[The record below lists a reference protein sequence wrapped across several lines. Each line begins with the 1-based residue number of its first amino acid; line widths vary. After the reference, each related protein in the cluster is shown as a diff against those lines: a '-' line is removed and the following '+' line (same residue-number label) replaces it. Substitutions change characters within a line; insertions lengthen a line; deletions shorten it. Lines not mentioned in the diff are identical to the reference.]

1 MADSDLAPKFAPF
14 FSFLTD
20 SLLGWHCLC
29 SKLSDILLRSTVL
42 LTAISED
49 DLRVYVIDLATT
61 INTEHTPIRKLTILT
76 GVGAA
81 YGTAKSGIGIAG
93 VGTFRPD
100 LIMKSLIPVV
110 MSGIIAVYG
119 LVIAVLIAGAV
130 NPDSNM
136 SLYTGFMH
144 LAAGLSVGLAGV
156 AAGYTIGI
164 VGDAGVRAYMQQSRV
179 YVGMILIL
187 IFGEVLGLYGLI
199 VGLILNSKS

>member
-1 MADSDLAPKFAPF
+1 MADSELAPKFAPF
-14 FSFLTD
+14 FSFAGIAAAMVFG
-20 SLLGWHCLC
+20 S
-29 SKLSDILLRSTVL
+29 
-42 LTAISED
+42 A
-49 DLRVYVIDLATT
+49 
-61 INTEHTPIRKLTILT
+61 
-76 GVGAA
+76 GAA

-93 VGTFRPD
+93 VGTFRSD
-100 LIMKSLIPVV
+100 LIMKIRTILQSLIPVV

-119 LVIAVLIAGAV
+119 LVVAVLISQALSPT
-130 NPDSNM
+130 NNL
-136 SLYTGFMH
+136 SLYTSFMH
-144 LAAGLSVGLAGV
+144 LAAGLSVGLTGI

>member
-1 MADSDLAPKFAPF
+1 MADSELAPKFAPF
-14 FSFLTD
+14 FSFAGIAAAMVFG
-20 SLLGWHCLC
+20 S
-29 SKLSDILLRSTVL
+29 
-42 LTAISED
+42 A
-49 DLRVYVIDLATT
+49 
-61 INTEHTPIRKLTILT
+61 
-76 GVGAA
+76 GAA

-93 VGTFRPD
+93 VGTFRSD

-119 LVIAVLIAGAV
+119 LVVAVLISQALS
-130 NPDSNM
+130 PSNNL
-136 SLYTGFMH
+136 SLYTSFMH
-144 LAAGLSVGLAGV
+144 LAAGLSVGLTGI

>member
-1 MADSDLAPKFAPF
+1 MADSELAPKFAPF
-14 FSFLTD
+14 FSFRWGHAAD
-20 SLLGWHCLC
+20 SF
-29 SKLSDILLRSTVL
+29 
-42 LTAISED
+42 TA
-49 DLRVYVIDLATT
+49 A
-61 INTEHTPIRKLTILT
+61 
-76 GVGAA
+76 GAA

-93 VGTFRPD
+93 
-100 LIMKSLIPVV
+100 SLIPVV

-119 LVIAVLIAGAV
+119 LVVAVLISQALSPT
-130 NPDSNM
+130 NNL
-136 SLYTGFMH
+136 SLYTSFMH
-144 LAAGLSVGLAGV
+144 LAAGLSVGLTGI

>member
-1 MADSDLAPKFAPF
+1 MADSEYAPKFAPF
-14 FSFLTD
+14 FSFAGIAAAMVFG
-20 SLLGWHCLC
+20 S
-29 SKLSDILLRSTVL
+29 
-42 LTAISED
+42 A
-49 DLRVYVIDLATT
+49 
-61 INTEHTPIRKLTILT
+61 
-76 GVGAA
+76 GAA
-81 YGTAKSGIGIAG
+81 YGTAKSGIGISG
-93 VGTFRPD
+93 VGTFRSD

-119 LVIAVLIAGAV
+119 LVVAVLISQALS
-130 NPDSNM
+130 PSSNL
-136 SLYTGFMH
+136 SLYTSFMH
-144 LAAGLSVGLAGV
+144 LAAGLSVGLTGI

>member
-1 MADSDLAPKFAPF
+1 MAESELAPKFAPF
-14 FSFLTD
+14 FSFAGIAAAMIFG
-20 SLLGWHCLC
+20 S
-29 SKLSDILLRSTVL
+29 
-42 LTAISED
+42 A
-49 DLRVYVIDLATT
+49 
-61 INTEHTPIRKLTILT
+61 
-76 GVGAA
+76 GAA

-93 VGTFRPD
+93 VGTFRSD

-119 LVIAVLIAGAV
+119 LVIAVLIAQGV
-130 NPDSNM
+130 DPTGNM

-144 LAAGLSVGLAGV
+144 LASGMSVGLTGV
-156 AAGYTIGI
+156 AAGYTIGV